1 MLLYTDRKL
10 CCQSTKSFTI
20 TAHAHIKFA
29 NISEIAYTSQSNNN
43 IVYVIKLQFEQS
55 NCIRVP
61 LSIVFT
67 YYIHIC
73 MYYVRIYKY
82 VYTYMY
88 VLYTYI

>member
-1 MLLYTDRKL
+1 MLLYTDQKL

-43 IVYVIKLQFEQS
+43 IVYIIELQFEQS
-55 NCIRVP
+55 NCIRVT
-61 LSIVFT
+61 LFIVFT
-67 YYIHIC
+67 Y
-73 MYYVRIYKY
+73 
-82 VYTYMY
+82 YTYMY